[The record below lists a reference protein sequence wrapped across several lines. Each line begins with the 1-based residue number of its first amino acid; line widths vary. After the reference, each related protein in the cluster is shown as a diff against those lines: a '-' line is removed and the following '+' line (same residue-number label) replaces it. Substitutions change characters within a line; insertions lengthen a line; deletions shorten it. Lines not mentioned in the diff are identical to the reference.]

1 MAVITISRQFGSGGD
16 EIAEQV
22 GQILQYRIFDK
33 ELIARATL
41 ESGISDQEVMDYSEA
56 NYKVKGFF
64 DRLFG
69 LSRSV
74 GDVRVWKED
83 TQGVRTTEAVPL
95 TEENA
100 LALVQKAI
108 KAACEEGDIIVVG
121 LGGQALLQ
129 GCPNVLH
136 VRIEAPLEDRL
147 QRVRAQFKLK
157 RRPASEMVE
166 ARDEASSEYVRTF
179 YKVNWSDPH
188 LYHLVINTGKLG
200 LEASARLIAEAV
212 RLLNPVQA
220 DW

>member
-22 GQILQYRIFDK
+22 CQILQYRIFDK

-74 GDVRVWKED
+74 GEVRVWKED
-83 TQGVRTTEAVPL
+83 AEGVRTTEAVPL

-100 LALVQKAI
+100 LALVQRAI
-108 KAACEEGDIIVVG
+108 KAACEEGNIVVVG
-121 LGGQALLQ
+121 RGGQALLQ
-129 GCPNVLH
+129 DCPNVLH
-136 VRIEAPLEDRL
+136 VRIEAPLEDRI
-147 QRVRAQFKLK
+147 QRVKAQYKIK
-157 RRPASEMVE
+157 RRPASEMIE
-166 ARDEASSEYVRTF
+166 ARDEASADYVRSF
-179 YKVNWSDPH
+179 YKANWSDPF
-188 LYHLVINTGKLG
+188 LYHIIINSGKLG
-200 LEASARLIAEAV
+200 PEAAARLIAEAV
-212 RLLNPVQA
+212 RQLNPVAA

>member
-33 ELIARATL
+33 EIIARATL

-74 GDVRVWKED
+74 GKVRVWKED

-108 KAACEEGDIIVVG
+108 KAACEEGNIIVVG
-121 LGGQALLQ
+121 RGGQVLLQ
-129 GCPNVLH
+129 DCPNVLH

-157 RRPASEMVE
+157 RRPASEMIE
-166 ARDEASSEYVRTF
+166 ARDEASAEYVRTF
-179 YKVNWSDPH
+179 YKVNWSDPT
-188 LYHLVINTGKLG
+188 LYHMVINTGKLG